1 MNFLN
6 RLALTAVGVSGDE
19 AHLPKG
25 YSLAAAIGYA
35 LIFITFPLAFLSM
48 CLFADVNLVPKDW
61 PTQQRMIAICCA
73 GFVWG
78 IMLAFILD
86 RLLIMVSDA
95 MGDGLLAIWVLIIL
109 RLALVVSSSWLVTDE
124 IRLWWYRAPIAETQR
139 QMSLDKRQEF
149 DKQLADLHKIGDK
162 SSNSDKLTTEVVR
175 LEDEGKVLPA
185 AIAEEYNKVD
195 SCDARSRQLAE
206 NLRTLVNDS
215 DAYDA
220 LKQRLQVNRYDC
232 RMLRQKADSD
242 KNSWRNELNTR
253 IQDARASKKEAD
265 TDLVNARKEA
275 DAEAKPGAVA
285 IQSNFDDASSREMAF
300 EKLSHDRPEIALK
313 ARVLWIFLILFELA
327 PLLAKWV
334 ATNNSA
340 FLDNRA
346 KLAAEAAQARMEE
359 SEAIS
364 QEIHFVEAMNSNQ
377 VRNDRVQDAAEQVH
391 ARIQESKKQAAA
403 QAHLNVFNFYCKA
416 MDQAE
421 EVRAKAVLKHPHL
434 ANRVNEAYFNAVE
447 NGFNELAQATS

>member
-6 RLALTAVGVSGDE
+6 RLALIAVGVSGDE

-48 CLFADVNLVPKDW
+48 CLFADINFVPKDW
-61 PTQQRMIAICCA
+61 PTHQRMIAICCA

-78 IMLAFILD
+78 TMLAFILD

-95 MGDGLLAIWVLIIL
+95 IGGGLLAIGVLIIM
-109 RLALVVSSSWLVTDE
+109 RLALVTSSSWLVTDE

-149 DKQLADLHKIGDK
+149 EKQLADLHKIGDK
-162 SSNSDKLTTEVVR
+162 SSNTDKLMTEVAR
-175 LEDEGKVLPA
+175 LEDEGKLLPA
-185 AIAEEYNKVD
+185 AISEEYNKVN
-195 SCDARSRQLAE
+195 SCDSRSRQLAE
-206 NLRTLVNDS
+206 SLRTLVNES

-220 LKQRLQVNRYDC
+220 LRQRLQVNRYDC
-232 RMLRQKADSD
+232 RMLRQKADSE
-242 KNSWRNELNTR
+242 KNAWRNELNAL
-253 IQDARASKKEAD
+253 IQDARTSKKEAE
-265 TDLVNARKEA
+265 TDLANARKEA

-285 IQSNFDDASSREMAF
+285 IKSNFDDASSREMAF

-313 ARVLWIFLILFELA
+313 ARVLWIFLILFEIA

-346 KLAAEAAQARMEE
+346 KFAAESGQARMKERD
-359 SEAIS
+359 AVS
-364 QEIHFVEAMNSNQ
+364 QEFCFAEALNTKDLQDYRIQDSAKQ
-377 VRNDRVQDAAEQVH
+377 VR
-391 ARIQESKKQAAA
+391 A
-403 QAHLNVFNFYCKA
+403 QACLDGFTQYCRRLDIA
-416 MDQAE
+416 S
-421 EVRAKAVLKHPHL
+421 EVRENTIRNHPHL
-434 ANRVNEAYFNAVE
+434 AARVQEAFLQAATQ
-447 NGFNELAQATS
+447 GLTELS